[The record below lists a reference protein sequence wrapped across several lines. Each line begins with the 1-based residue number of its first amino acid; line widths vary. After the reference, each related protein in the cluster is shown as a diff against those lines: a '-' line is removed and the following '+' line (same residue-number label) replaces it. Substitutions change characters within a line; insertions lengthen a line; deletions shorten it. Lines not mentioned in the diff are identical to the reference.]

1 MTSQACCRVCQNV
14 RRQRRVIELMMGP
27 TGNEIVPMKQTG
39 KMSERARA
47 LSSCSHTY
55 IHRSIHV
62 QSTTTFVMSAPMIT
76 TALTIEDC
84 APL

>member
-1 MTSQACCRVCQNV
+1 MFMQKARNRVTSQACCRVCQNV

-47 LSSCSHTY
+47 K
-55 IHRSIHV
+55 
-62 QSTTTFVMSAPMIT
+62 
-76 TALTIEDC
+76 
-84 APL
+84 